1 VSISLSD
8 MASGAK
14 PVSVFRH
21 LHSRLENTTQAY
33 RRQLKYSTGIVKE
46 KKKTAIVV
54 GTGAGGTMM
63 AKELQGTYQVTILE
77 IRQDRVSSVRGWYRG
92 RKYRFH
98 ADLVVLAAGGLGTP
112 PIITIMALAKKIAD
126 KLNTSS

>member
-1 VSISLSD
+1 MSISLSD

-14 PVSVFRH
+14 PVSVFRNP
-21 LHSRLENTTQAY
+21 HSRLENTTQAY

-54 GTGAGGTMM
+54 GTGAGGAMM

-77 IRQDRVSSVRGWYRG
+77 EGRTDRSSCPLSASRMAI
-92 RKYRFH
+92 FC
-98 ADLVVLAAGGLGTP
+98 L
-112 PIITIMALAKKIAD
+112 PISTIIFQNRYHDPSLPGA
-126 KLNTSS
+126 